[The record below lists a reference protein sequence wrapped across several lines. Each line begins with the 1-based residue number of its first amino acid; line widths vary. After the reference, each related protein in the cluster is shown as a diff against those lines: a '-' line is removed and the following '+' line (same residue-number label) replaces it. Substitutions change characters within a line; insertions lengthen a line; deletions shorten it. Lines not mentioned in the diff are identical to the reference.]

1 MEIDSTEKGKSTQKI
16 MKILITGSNGQLGN
30 SLRREFSGDADI
42 EATYTD
48 YDTLD
53 ITNREA
59 VARFLEDNKFD
70 VVVNCAAYTA
80 VDRAESDDLKAS
92 ALNTGAVG
100 NLGDAAKRCNT
111 KVIHISTDYVF
122 SGQGFRPYEE
132 NDEPYPQSIYGRT
145 KLEGEGLLTSFCQD
159 AMIIRTAWLY
169 SEYGNNF
176 VKTMLR
182 LAKDHDEIRVVCDQI
197 GTPTYAGDLAR
208 AIHHILRHDRWVPG
222 IYHYT
227 DEGVA
232 SWYDFAKSIF
242 DIAGIDMKVTP
253 IPTRDYPTPAKRPL
267 YSVLSKGKIKNVF
280 GMDIPYWRNS
290 LKECI
295 GKLQKESN

>member
-1 MEIDSTEKGKSTQKI
+1 

-30 SLRREFSGDADI
+30 SLQREFEGDPTI
-42 EATYTD
+42 EAIYTD

-59 VARFLEDNKFD
+59 VNRFLDDNKFD
-70 VVVNCAAYTA
+70 IIINCAAYTA
-80 VDRAESDDLKAS
+80 VDRAETDDLKAS

-100 NLGDAAKRCNT
+100 NLGEAAVRNRT
-111 KVIHISTDYVF
+111 RMLHISTDYVF

-169 SEYGNNF
+169 SEFGNNF

-182 LAKDHDEIRVVCDQI
+182 LAGDHDHINVVCDQI

-208 AIHHILRHDRWVPG
+208 AIHCIVKHDKWVPG
-222 IYHYT
+222 IYHFT

-242 DIAGIDMKVTP
+242 DIAGINVKVNP

-267 YSVLSKGKIKNVF
+267 YSVLSKGKIKRTF
-280 GMDIPYWRNS
+280 GLDIPYWRNS
-290 LKECI
+290 LKVCLE
-295 GKLQKESN
+295 KLQQQESDK